1 MENQINKTD
10 RHDVAT
16 RRGNPFNPEQPKGIM
31 NIPNGTILEKDEEDF
46 LINYISPGKTTR
58 NELYESCLTEKN
70 KQLLETISKTKK
82 STMKMGEKKV
92 YDLTKQTAKF
102 LRHINYAR
110 LRNFDLKILM
120 CYEVPP
126 TCFYLRK
133 RGLIRN
139 PIKSELTTELKSMIT
154 KNIPTYLR
162 PVHHHRNV
170 IINFMTYI
178 LEKC

>member
-16 RRGNPFNPEQPKGIM
+16 QRRNLFNPEQPKGIM

-46 LINYISPGKTTR
+46 LINYISSGKTTR
-58 NELYESCLTEKN
+58 NEFYESCLTEKN

-82 STMKMGEKKV
+82 STMKKSEKKV

-102 LRHINYAR
+102 LRHINYAH

-120 CYEVPP
+120 CYEVLHA
-126 TCFYLRK
+126 F
-133 RGLIRN
+133 
-139 PIKSELTTELKSMIT
+139 
-154 KNIPTYLR
+154 
-162 PVHHHRNV
+162 
-170 IINFMTYI
+170 I
-178 LEKC
+178 LEKEV